1 MELKAQANSLEDL
14 TGIAE
19 QVLKQFGKNK
29 VFAFVG
35 RMGAGK
41 TTFIQR
47 LCTQLGVKDQMSSPT
62 FSIVN
67 EYSASGESKIFHFD
81 MYRIEKEEEALD
93 MGFEEYLAS
102 ENYCFIEWPD
112 KVSSYLLKD
121 VVVVRIEVENGTRLI
136 SADIL

>member
-1 MELKAQANSLEDL
+1 MKVQANSLEDL
-14 TGIAE
+14 TKIAAQLLE
-19 QVLKQFGKNK
+19 NFPENR

-35 RMGAGK
+35 KMGAGK

-47 LCTQLGVKDQMSSPT
+47 ICNELGVNEQMSSPT

-67 EYSASGESKIFHFD
+67 EYLGTKNSKIYHFD
-81 MYRIEKEEEALD
+81 MYRLEKEEEALD

-102 ENYCFIEWPD
+102 NNYCFIEWPD
-112 KVSSYLLKD
+112 KVSSFLPKD
-121 VVVVRIEVENGTRLI
+121 FVAVRIEVENEIRTI

>member
-1 MELKAQANSLEDL
+1 MLKAQASSLEDL
-14 TGIAE
+14 TNIAAQLLE
-19 QVLKQFGKNK
+19 EFPESR

-35 RMGAGK
+35 KMGAGK

-47 LCTQLGVKDQMSSPT
+47 ICSELGVKEQMSSPT

-67 EYSASGESKIFHFD
+67 EYLGTKNSKIYHFD
-81 MYRIEKEEEALD
+81 MYRLEKEDEALD

-102 ENYCFIEWPD
+102 NNYCFIEWPD
-112 KVSSYLLKD
+112 KVSSFLLKD
-121 VVVVRIEVENGTRLI
+121 FVVVRIEVENETRTI

>member
-1 MELKAQANSLEDL
+1 MLKAQASSLEDL
-14 TGIAE
+14 TNIAAQLLE
-19 QVLKQFGKNK
+19 EFPESR

-35 RMGAGK
+35 KTGAGK

-47 LCTQLGVKDQMSSPT
+47 ICSELGVKEQMSSPT

-67 EYSASGESKIFHFD
+67 EYLGTKNSKIYHFD
-81 MYRIEKEEEALD
+81 MYRLEKEEEALD

-102 ENYCFIEWPD
+102 NNYCFIEWPD
-112 KVSSYLLKD
+112 KVSSFLLKD
-121 VVVVRIEVENGTRLI
+121 FVVVRIEVENETRTI

>member
-1 MELKAQANSLEDL
+1 MKAQASSLEDL
-14 TGIAE
+14 TNIAAQLLE
-19 QVLKQFGKNK
+19 EFPESR

-35 RMGAGK
+35 KMGAGK

-47 LCTQLGVKDQMSSPT
+47 ICSELGVKEQMSSPT

-67 EYSASGESKIFHFD
+67 EYLGTKNSKIYHFD
-81 MYRIEKEEEALD
+81 MYRLEKEEEALD

-102 ENYCFIEWPD
+102 NNYCFIEWPD
-112 KVSSYLLKD
+112 KVSSFLLKD
-121 VVVVRIEVENGTRLI
+121 FVVVRIEVENETRTI

>member
-1 MELKAQANSLEDL
+1 MLKAQASSLEDL
-14 TGIAE
+14 TNIAAQLLE
-19 QVLKQFGKNK
+19 EFPESR

-35 RMGAGK
+35 KMGAGK

-47 LCTQLGVKDQMSSPT
+47 ICSELGVKEQMSSPT

-67 EYSASGESKIFHFD
+67 EYLGTKNSKIYHFD
-81 MYRIEKEEEALD
+81 MYRLEKEEEALD

-102 ENYCFIEWPD
+102 NNYCFIEWPD
-112 KVSSYLLKD
+112 KVSSFLLKD
-121 VVVVRIEVENGTRLI
+121 FVVVRIEVENETRTI